1 MRYQN
6 PELPEGINV
15 SRSQPLL
22 DLLRLLGG
30 LLVAAA
36 IVFTALGL
44 LADKLAKYI
53 PFATE
58 LKVAARFPDA
68 LPAPGPVTSYLQ
80 QLADRI
86 AAAQELPEGM
96 RINVHYVDE
105 PTINAFATLGGN
117 VVLFRG
123 LLNKM
128 PSENALA
135 MVISHEIAHVKL
147 RHPIASLG
155 RGLAIGIALAT
166 LSAGAGAD
174 IAGNTLGSAGLLTA
188 LTFSRSQE
196 RDADADALQTVAKLY
211 GHVAGADQIF
221 RLLREEGKEQIADV
235 PALLRTHPLDQE
247 RINAI
252 GLAAATQGWSAN
264 GETILLPEEIRQLVR
279 IQN

>member
-221 RLLREEGKEQIADV
+221 RLLREEGKKQIADV

>member
-211 GHVAGADQIF
+211 GHVAGVDQIF
-221 RLLREEGKEQIADV
+221 RLLREEGKKQIADV